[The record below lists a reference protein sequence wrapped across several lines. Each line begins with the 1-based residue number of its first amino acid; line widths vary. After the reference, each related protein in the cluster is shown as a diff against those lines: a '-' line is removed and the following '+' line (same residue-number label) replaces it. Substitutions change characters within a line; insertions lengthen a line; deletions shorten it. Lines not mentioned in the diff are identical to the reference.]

1 MRLRRWLEQ
10 GAVAVG
16 ALLLWE
22 AVIRLFGIQEFILPG
37 PIPVARAAWAGFQ
50 SGVFIEHAGYTLYA
64 TLLGFAFGSLTGF
77 ILGVLISQIELVNR
91 LLYPY
96 VVAFQTVPKVAIAP
110 LLVIWFGFG
119 ISSKVVMSWTI
130 AFFPVVVTTI
140 EGLRSAN
147 AEQIMLLRSYSASR
161 LDIFRIVQLPNAL
174 PFIFAGLD
182 VAIVLAL
189 IGTVVGEFVGSNAG
203 LGYVLLKFNH
213 YVDIPGV
220 FASLVVLSALGVAL
234 HQVLQKIQRKVV
246 FWSRPATTIG
256 A

>member
-1 MRLRRWLEQ
+1 MSRWIQ
-10 GAVAVG
+10 QAAVAAG
-16 ALLLWE
+16 ALGLWE
-22 AVIRLFGIQEFILPG
+22 AVIRVFRIPEFILPG
-37 PIPVARAAWAGFQ
+37 PGAVGRALVAGFQ
-50 SGVFIEHAGYTLYA
+50 SGMFVEHSGYTLYA
-64 TLLGFAFGSLTGF
+64 TLAGFAAGTVTGL
-77 ILGVLISQIELVNR
+77 ILGVLISQIEPVNR

-110 LLVIWFGFG
+110 LIVIWFGFG
-119 ISSKVVMSWTI
+119 LASKVVMSWTI
-130 AFFPVVVTTI
+130 SFFPVVVNTI

-147 AEQIMLLRSYSASR
+147 PEQIMLLRSYSASR
-161 LDIFRIVQLPNAL
+161 LDIFRIVQLPHAL
-174 PFIFAGLD
+174 PFIFAGMD
-182 VAIVLAL
+182 VGIVLAV

-234 HQVLQKIQRKVV
+234 HAILQAIQRKVV
-246 FWSRPATTIG
+246 FWSRPGTTIG